1 MAITIK
7 KISYQ
12 NKKDAR
18 ILEAVLTN
26 WFKDPK
32 ELNLTD
38 PKMSYPFNF
47 KKWITLTYANQE
59 IHSFAIKSDDWI
71 IGIGNLMIIP
81 ETKRAHALH
90 IFIDPDYRQQ
100 GLAEKM
106 VRHLELLARS
116 EKMEVMTFRVMPKN
130 IPAIKLYKKL
140 GFEETVPS
148 KRKGL
153 LFEKILDYTVNK
165 S

>member
-81 ETKRAHALH
+81 ETKRAHVLH

-130 IPAIKLYKKL
+130 IPAIRLYKKL

-153 LFEKILDYTVNK
+153 FFEKILD
-165 S
+165 

>member
-7 KISYQ
+7 KISYH

-90 IFIDPDYRQQ
+90 IFIDPDYRQH
-100 GLAEKM
+100 GLAEKI

-130 IPAIKLYKKL
+130 KPAIRLYEKL
-140 GFEETVPS
+140 GFEETVSS

-153 LFEKILDYTVNK
+153 LFEKILD
-165 S
+165 

>member
-7 KISYQ
+7 KISYH

-100 GLAEKM
+100 GLTEKM
-106 VRHLELLARS
+106 VCHLESLARS
-116 EKMEVMTFRVMPKN
+116 EKMEFMTFRVMPKN
-130 IPAIKLYKKL
+130 KPAIKLYEKL
-140 GFEETVPS
+140 GFEETVSS

-153 LFEKILDYTVNK
+153 LFEKILD
-165 S
+165 

>member
-18 ILEAVLTN
+18 ILETVLTN

-32 ELNLTD
+32 ELNLTS
-38 PKMSYPFNF
+38 PNMSYPFNF
-47 KKWITLTYANQE
+47 KKWVMLTDADQE
-59 IHSFAIKSDDWI
+59 IHSFVIKSEDWI
-71 IGIGNLMIIP
+71 IGMGNLKVIP
-81 ETKRAHALH
+81 DTKRAHAYH
-90 IFIDPDYRQQ
+90 IFIDPNYRQQ

-106 VRHLELLARS
+106 VRHLELLGRS
-116 EKMEVMTFRVMPKN
+116 EKMEIMTLRVVPKN
-130 IPAIKLYKKL
+130 KPAVKLYEKL
-140 GFEETVPS
+140 GFEETASS

-153 LFEKILDYTVNK
+153 SFEKKLN
-165 S
+165 

>member
-1 MAITIK
+1 MAFIIE

-59 IHSFAIKSDDWI
+59 IHSFSIKSDDWI

-100 GLAEKM
+100 GLTEKM
-106 VRHLELLARS
+106 VRHLESLARS
-116 EKMEVMTFRVMPKN
+116 KKMEVMTFRVMPKN
-130 IPAIKLYKKL
+130 KPAIRLYEKL
-140 GFEETVPS
+140 GFEETVSS

-153 LFEKILDYTVNK
+153 LFEKILD
-165 S
+165 

>member
-1 MAITIK
+1 MSITIE

-12 NKKDAR
+12 NKKDVR
-18 ILEAVLTN
+18 ILEAALTN

-47 KKWITLTYANQE
+47 KKWVTLNYTEQE
-59 IHSFAIKSDDWI
+59 IHSFVIKSEDWI

-100 GLAEKM
+100 GLTEKM

-130 IPAIKLYKKL
+130 KPAIRLYEKL
-140 GFEETVPS
+140 GFEETVSS

-153 LFEKILDYTVNK
+153 LFEKILD
-165 S
+165 

>member
-1 MAITIK
+1 MAITIE

-81 ETKRAHALH
+81 ETKRTHALQNFKQPNNH
-90 IFIDPDYRQQ
+90 QQ
-100 GLAEKM
+100 
-106 VRHLELLARS
+106 RLE
-116 EKMEVMTFRVMPKN
+116 TN
-130 IPAIKLYKKL
+130 
-140 GFEETVPS
+140 
-148 KRKGL
+148 
-153 LFEKILDYTVNK
+153 
-165 S
+165 

>member
-1 MAITIK
+1 MAFIIE

-100 GLAEKM
+100 GLTEKM

-130 IPAIKLYKKL
+130 KPAIRLYEKL
-140 GFEETVPS
+140 GFEETVSS

-153 LFEKILDYTVNK
+153 LFEKILD
-165 S
+165 

>member
-7 KISYQ
+7 KISYH

-100 GLAEKM
+100 GLTEKM
-106 VRHLELLARS
+106 VRHLELLARF

-130 IPAIKLYKKL
+130 KPAIRLYEKL
-140 GFEETVPS
+140 GFEETVSS

-153 LFEKILDYTVNK
+153 LFEKILD
-165 S
+165 

>member
-1 MAITIK
+1 MAITIE

-32 ELNLTD
+32 ELNLTS
-38 PKMSYPFNF
+38 PNMSYPFNF
-47 KKWITLTYANQE
+47 KKWVTLTYANQE
-59 IHSFAIKSDDWI
+59 IHSFVIKSEDWI
-71 IGIGNLMIIP
+71 IGMGNLKIIP
-81 ETKRAHALH
+81 DTKRAHVYH
-90 IFIDPDYRQQ
+90 IFIDPNYRQQ

-106 VRHLELLARS
+106 VRHLELLGRS
-116 EKMEVMTFRVMPKN
+116 EKMEIMTLRVVPKN
-130 IPAIKLYKKL
+130 KPAVKLYKKL
-140 GFEETVPS
+140 GFEETASS

-153 LFEKILDYTVNK
+153 SFEKKLN
-165 S
+165 

>member
-81 ETKRAHALH
+81 ETKRAHVLH

-153 LFEKILDYTVNK
+153 LFEKILD
-165 S
+165 

>member
-1 MAITIK
+1 MAITIE

-18 ILEAVLTN
+18 ILETVLTN

-32 ELNLTD
+32 ELNLTS
-38 PKMSYPFNF
+38 PNMSYPFNF
-47 KKWITLTYANQE
+47 KKWVTLTYANQE
-59 IHSFAIKSDDWI
+59 IHSFVIKSEDWI

-81 ETKRAHALH
+81 YTKKAQAIH

-106 VRHLELLARS
+106 VRHLESLGRS
-116 EKMEVMTFRVMPKN
+116 EKMEVMTLRVVPKN
-130 IPAIKLYKKL
+130 KPAIKLYKKL
-140 GFEETVPS
+140 GFEETGSS

-153 LFEKILDYTVNK
+153 LFEKILD
-165 S
+165 

>member
-1 MAITIK
+1 MAFIIE

-12 NKKDAR
+12 KKKDAR

-47 KKWITLTYANQE
+47 KKWVTLNYTEQE
-59 IHSFAIKSDDWI
+59 IHSFAIKSEDWI

-81 ETKRAHALH
+81 DTKKAHALH
-90 IFIDPDYRQQ
+90 IFIDPEHRPQ
-100 GLAEKM
+100 GLAKKM
-106 VRHLELLARS
+106 VHHLELLGRS
-116 EKMEVMTFRVMPKN
+116 EKMEVMTLRVMPKN
-130 IPAIKLYKKL
+130 KPAIKLYEKL
-140 GFEETVPS
+140 GFEETVSS

-153 LFEKILDYTVNK
+153 LFEKILN
-165 S
+165 

>member
-1 MAITIK
+1 MAITIE

-18 ILEAVLTN
+18 ILETVLTN

-38 PKMSYPFNF
+38 PKISYPFNF
-47 KKWITLTYANQE
+47 KKWVTLTYANQE

-81 ETKRAHALH
+81 DTKKAQALH
-90 IFIDPDYRQQ
+90 IFIDPEYRQK

-106 VRHLELLARS
+106 VRQLELLGRS
-116 EKMEVMTFRVMPKN
+116 EKMEVITLRVVPKN
-130 IPAIKLYKKL
+130 KPAVKLYKKL
-140 GFEETVPS
+140 GFEETAS
-148 KRKGL
+148 NKRKGL
-153 LFEKILDYTVNK
+153 FFEKKLN
-165 S
+165 

>member
-1 MAITIK
+1 MAITIEN
-7 KISYQ
+7 ISYQ

-47 KKWITLTYANQE
+47 KKWVTLTYADQE

-81 ETKRAHALH
+81 DAKKAQALH

-106 VRHLELLARS
+106 IRHLESLGRS
-116 EKMEVMTFRVMPKN
+116 EKMEVMTLRVVPKN
-130 IPAIKLYKKL
+130 KPAIKLYEKL
-140 GFEETVPS
+140 GFEETGSS

-153 LFEKILDYTVNK
+153 LFEKKLN
-165 S
+165 

>member
-1 MAITIK
+1 MAFIIE

-81 ETKRAHALH
+81 ETKRTHALH
-90 IFIDPDYRQQ
+90 IFIDPEYRQQ

-106 VRHLELLARS
+106 VCHLESLARS
-116 EKMEVMTFRVMPKN
+116 EKMEFMTFRVMPKN
-130 IPAIKLYKKL
+130 KPAIRLYEKL
-140 GFEETVPS
+140 GFEETVSS

-153 LFEKILDYTVNK
+153 LFEKILD
-165 S
+165 

>member
-7 KISYQ
+7 KISYH
-12 NKKDAR
+12 NKKDVR

-100 GLAEKM
+100 GLTEKM
-106 VRHLELLARS
+106 VRHLESLARS
-116 EKMEVMTFRVMPKN
+116 EKMEFMTFRVMPKN
-130 IPAIKLYKKL
+130 KPAIRLYEKL
-140 GFEETVPS
+140 GFEETVSS

-153 LFEKILDYTVNK
+153 LFEKILD
-165 S
+165 

>member
-7 KISYQ
+7 KISYH

-59 IHSFAIKSDDWI
+59 IHSFSIKSDDWI

-100 GLAEKM
+100 GLTEKM
-106 VRHLELLARS
+106 VRHLELLARF

-130 IPAIKLYKKL
+130 KPAIRLYEKL
-140 GFEETVPS
+140 GFEETVSS

-153 LFEKILDYTVNK
+153 LFEKILD
-165 S
+165 

>member
-7 KISYQ
+7 KISDH
-12 NKKDAR
+12 NKKDVR

-59 IHSFAIKSDDWI
+59 IHSFSIKSDDWI

-100 GLAEKM
+100 GLTEKM
-106 VRHLELLARS
+106 VRHLESLARS
-116 EKMEVMTFRVMPKN
+116 EKMEFMTFRVMPKN
-130 IPAIKLYKKL
+130 KPAIRLYEKL
-140 GFEETVPS
+140 GFEETVSS

-153 LFEKILDYTVNK
+153 LFEKILD
-165 S
+165 